1 MVYKKFRII
10 FFTLLLNIFTFSHP
24 IFGQELGVSFSYF
37 LPKDGYFSI
46 PISPFSL
53 RGVGFD
59 LTRFFA
65 VETGF
70 TLYRMSG
77 LNVKNLPFESKD
89 PLIGPNFTLL
99 IPLEGVI
106 QFRGQ
111 NMEFRMKGG
120 GFLYLPFDTKIIEGN
135 FDRALKSFT
144 GLDVVNTDLSS
155 KNKIGTG
162 IQFGVELV
170 FYFAKQFGVSIG
182 GNYFIGDSDLDL
194 TGSYTG
200 ANSAGVQTVQ
210 VDYPESKLDF
220 TGFEIS
226 LGIIFNTK

>member
-1 MVYKKFRII
+1 MAFKKSRVI
-10 FFTLLLNIFTFSHP
+10 FFALLLNLSTFP
-24 IFGQELGVSFSYF
+24 NTIFGQELGVSFSYF

-46 PISPFSL
+46 PISPFSI

-59 LTRFFA
+59 LTRFLA
-65 VETGF
+65 LESGF

-77 LNVKNLPFESKD
+77 LNVKDLPFKSKK

-99 IPLEGVI
+99 VPLELVI
-106 QFRGQ
+106 QFSGQ
-111 NMEFRMKGG
+111 NVKFRMKGG

-144 GLDVVNTDLSS
+144 GLDVVNADLSS
-155 KNKIGTG
+155 KNKMGKG
-162 IQFGVELV
+162 IQFGTELV

-200 ANSAGVQTVQ
+200 ADSAGIQTVQ
-210 VDYPESKLDF
+210 VDYPDSKLDF

>member
-1 MVYKKFRII
+1 MAFKKSRVL
-10 FFTLLLNIFTFSHP
+10 FFALLLNLSTFSNTL
-24 IFGQELGVSFSYF
+24 FGQELGVSFSYF

-59 LTRFFA
+59 LTRFLA
-65 VETGF
+65 VESGF

-77 LNVKNLPFESKD
+77 LNVKDLPFKSKK

-99 IPLEGVI
+99 VPLELVI
-106 QFRGQ
+106 QFSGQ
-111 NMEFRMKGG
+111 NVKFRMKGG

-144 GLDVVNTDLSS
+144 GLDVVNADLSS
-155 KNKIGTG
+155 KNKMGKG
-162 IQFGVELV
+162 IQFGAELV

-200 ANSAGVQTVQ
+200 ADSAGIQTVQ
-210 VDYPESKLDF
+210 VDYPDSKLDF